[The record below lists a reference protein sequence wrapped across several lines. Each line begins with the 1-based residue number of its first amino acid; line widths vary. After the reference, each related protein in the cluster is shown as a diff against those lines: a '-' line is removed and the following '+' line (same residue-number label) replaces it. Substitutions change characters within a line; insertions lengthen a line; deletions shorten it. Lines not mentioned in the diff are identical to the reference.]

1 MLKAMTY
8 MDEKD
13 LFTFHGED
21 TGKNFHCRFVWIE
34 DLINTDVK
42 LILSEPSWN
51 YGLNDPSNCSIEGN
65 EGSAYN
71 KLQKQIVAGN
81 QQ

>member
-1 MLKAMTY
+1 MTY

-13 LFTFHGED
+13 LSTFHGED

-42 LILSEPSWN
+42 LILSEPSCGGICICW
-51 YGLNDPSNCSIEGN
+51 YTI
-65 EGSAYN
+65 
-71 KLQKQIVAGN
+71 QV
-81 QQ
+81 